1 MGKIKRIPND
11 EIPFINYLKNNLK
24 LIFVFFE
31 TSTFL
36 NYMRGSNSSFFQ
48 YFFYFYLR
56 KLSFQIA
63 NMFIRLFL
71 PEFRLVFRPVVLYLN
86 IYTIHLIINAS
97 SVTIE
102 CKHIT
107 CTCWCD
113 VIHLTNSFCCTLHS
127 MLI

>member
-11 EIPFINYLKNNLK
+11 EIPFINYLKNNLT

-86 IYTIHLIINAS
+86 IYTIHLII
-97 SVTIE
+97 IDR
-102 CKHIT
+102 I
-107 CTCWCD
+107 D
-113 VIHLTNSFCCTLHS
+113 ILTMILLMNIYNGSKPDRNYLTHNIQLKD
-127 MLI
+127 L